1 MLLLSSIIRCLL
13 TFYLNIDN
21 IFTHNVLYY
30 WVPILFCEREGTYFP
45 IIFGCLLL
53 FAVYYFSTTN
63 VQLAFSQE
71 YIFERKFGSAGTA
84 LGEFSQPQGIAI
96 DSSDNIYITSFT
108 SLSNQIQKF
117 TSNGTF
123 ITWWGSLGFGSGR
136 FTNPSGITTDSLN
149 NVYVADF
156 GENNNVQKFDS
167 NGNFIMKWG
176 SLLQQT
182 ASLIFRMV

>member
-1 MLLLSSIIRCLL
+1 MCYIIEYQY
-13 TFYLNIDN
+13 YLRKRRDFN
-21 IFTHNVLYY
+21 F
-30 WVPILFCEREGTYFP
+30 LF
-45 IIFGCLLL
+45 IFGCLFLL

-117 TSNGTF
+117 TSNGSF
-123 ITWWGSLGFGSGR
+123 ITSWVHWVLV
-136 FTNPSGITTDSLN
+136 PAVLLIHL
-149 NVYVADF
+149 
-156 GENNNVQKFDS
+156 E
-167 NGNFIMKWG
+167 
-176 SLLQQT
+176 LQQI
-182 ASLIFRMV
+182 L

>member
-1 MLLLSSIIRCLL
+1 MLS
-13 TFYLNIDN
+13 TNIVQQKRRDFN
-21 IFTHNVLYY
+21 
-30 WVPILFCEREGTYFP
+30 FP
-45 IIFGCLLL
+45 IIFGCLFLL

-123 ITWWGSLGFGSGR
+123 ITSWGSLGFGPGR
-136 FTNPSGITTDSLN
+136 FTNPSGITTDSSN

-156 GENNNVQKFDS
+156 GDPENAIQKFTS
-167 NGNFIMKWG
+167 NGTFITLWG
-176 SLLQQT
+176 S
-182 ASLIFRMV
+182 F